1 MARWSPRACVSGRS
15 LFLACR
21 VSTVTAS
28 TDVAIDVHGL
38 SKVYRLWNT
47 PAARLWVPVLQRLER
62 ACRWLPPLSRSLR
75 RAIDNRLRF
84 HRALEDVSFTLH
96 RGDALGI
103 IGANGGGKSTLLQL
117 VAGVLQQTSGNV
129 HVNGRIAALLELG
142 SGFNREMTGRENVV
156 VNAAIL
162 GMNRAQIEARMDD
175 IIAFA
180 DIGEYIDQPVK
191 TYSSGM
197 VMRLAFA
204 VQVHVDPDIL
214 IVDEALSVGDAR
226 FQAKAMTR
234 IDEILKR
241 GTTLLFVGHDLNAVK
256 SFCHHAL
263 LLENGRITQRGSPE
277 EVITEYLYRI
287 HSDALRA
294 LPVEVSGADERLDHG
309 FSLGDTCVERAR
321 INGAAHHAS
330 LRYGDKVNLDIEMR
344 VNPEVQA
351 PYLILDIMDG
361 KGMQITGR
369 RIAVRTQPGHS
380 RATLR
385 LSFDAIL
392 QKGVYR
398 FRMRMVD
405 APRLEHTI
413 LLSRQEGWLSFDVV
427 DDSRERFTGLFPLP
441 MDVEVG

>member
-1 MARWSPRACVSGRS
+1 M
-15 LFLACR
+15 
-21 VSTVTAS
+21 TAS
-28 TDVAIDVHGL
+28 ADVAIEVRGL
-38 SKVYRLWNT
+38 SKVYRLWST
-47 PAARLWVPVLQRLER
+47 PAARLWVPLLFRLQRVC
-62 ACRWLPPLSRSLR
+62 AWLPPVARRLR
-75 RAIDNRLRF
+75 RAIDHRLRY
-84 HRALEDVSFTLH
+84 HHALEDITFTLH

-103 IGANGGGKSTLLQL
+103 IGANGSGKSTLLQL
-117 VAGVLQQTSGNV
+117 VAGVLRETSGSV

-142 SGFNREMTGRENVV
+142 SGFNQEMTGRENVV

-256 SFCHHAL
+256 SFCQRAML
-263 LLENGRITQRGSPE
+263 MENGRIALEGAPE
-277 EVITEYLYRI
+277 EVITEYLFRI
-287 HSDALRA
+287 HTETLRA
-294 LPVEVSGADERLDHG
+294 LPVATAAGSERLDHG
-309 FSLGDTCVERAR
+309 FGLGDTCIEQAS

-330 LRYGDKVNLDIEMR
+330 LRYGEKVRLDLVLR
-344 VNPEVQA
+344 VNPAVQA

-369 RIAVRTQPGHS
+369 RIPVNADKGKTHVN
-380 RATLR
+380 LR
-385 LSFDAIL
+385 LDFAATL

-405 APRLEHTI
+405 APRLEHTTM
-413 LLSRQEGWLSFDVV
+413 LSRQEGWLSFDVV

-441 MDVEVG
+441 MDVEVD